1 MNRCNASAIHFAC
14 YGGDPEVVRVLLEA
28 GADVNQVCRE
38 PEVHCESPINRT
50 IQYSTV
56 HDNKLLMQLMPLLLA
71 GKVDLYNSKPYPA
84 LEYAIR
90 DMALP
95 SVIELLLMGG
105 CDPNYPTEDGTA
117 LHTYLKRSMG

>member
-1 MNRCNASAIHFAC
+1 M
-14 YGGDPEVVRVLLEA
+14 LLEA

-95 SVIELLLMGG
+95 SVIEF
-105 CDPNYPTEDGTA
+105 ER
-117 LHTYLKRSMG
+117 TYSDILDVGSLAGRDIKMHCITQN